1 MNEHNNT
8 GIEDLFG
15 ESNHSYIPDCC
26 KCNITNHGKREI
38 LDRMYIYV
46 VREILELKD
55 VNWNKETANELVEQ
69 IRNNVSSGKEEEYD
83 EYAAQEVN
91 DFTECW
97 FNYIIAEIVNMMKKY
112 SVLSLDSAN
121 TFEQIT
127 KERIEKLISRSS
139 YNLLEQYYILVFLEK
154 IYAT

>member
-1 MNEHNNT
+1 MNEQNNT
-8 GIEDLFG
+8 GI
-15 ESNHSYIPDCC
+15 Y
-26 KCNITNHGKREI
+26 GKREI
-38 LDRMYIYV
+38 LDKMYIYV
-46 VREILELKD
+46 VREILELND
-55 VNWNKETANELVEQ
+55 VNWNKEIANELVEQ

-91 DFTECW
+91 DFTVCQ

-127 KERIEKLISRSS
+127 KERIEKLISRTS

-154 IYAT
+154 IYAN